1 MTATSYEITA
11 LTLNGLTVSAGGA
24 GLGGGLSATD
34 LSDDA
39 FTNETS
45 LPVDVVYT
53 VVPSTLAGCEGDSF
67 TVTVTVNP
75 EPIVV
80 DQTLEVCSDEALG
93 YTIVGD
99 VDTPAVATYNLTS
112 IVSNGLVGGLG
123 NQVVANGL
131 LSDALTADVWT
142 NETSSNVDVV
152 YTLVP
157 IGDNGCEGDPF
168 TVTVTVNPEP
178 VGISS
183 IETIISNVP
192 FDFNLQNYISNAVTS
207 DFSWFV
213 TSITGDVSGVNV
225 GDFLMVM
232 FLELLKMF
240 LVLLLMLNIQF
251 HLYLIH

>member
-1 MTATSYEITA
+1 M
-11 LTLNGLTVSAGGA
+11 
-24 GLGGGLSATD
+24 
-34 LSDDA
+34 
-39 FTNETS
+39 
-45 LPVDVVYT
+45 YT
-53 VVPSTLAGCEGDSF
+53 VVPSTSAGCEGDPF

-75 EPIVV
+75 EPVVV
-80 DQTLEVCSDEALG
+80 DQTLKVCSDEALG

-178 VGISS
+178 VVVDQTLEVCSDEALGY
-183 IETIISNVP
+183 TI
-192 FDFNLQNYISNAVTS
+192 
-207 DFSWFV
+207 
-213 TSITGDVSGVNV
+213 V
-225 GDFLMVM
+225 GM
-232 FLELLKMF
+232 
-240 LVLLLMLNIQF
+240 
-251 HLYLIH
+251 